1 MKLHL
6 ATMLLMASATTLSA
20 QQEERHEAEHKAN
33 AAEHQMMDHGLV
45 KSITPIYTA
54 IRGFLI
60 KSAEQMPESDY
71 GFKPTPDVRSFGE
84 LIGHVANASY
94 LFCSGAMG
102 EKSPAKADYEKTVT
116 SKAGLVEGL
125 KAGLAYCDKAYEMSD
140 MKSVEKVTFFGTEN
154 TRLWVLNF
162 NVAHDAEHYGNIV
175 TYMRLKGMVPPS
187 SQGGQ

>member
-1 MKLHL
+1 MKLRL
-6 ATMLLMASATTLSA
+6 ATILLMASATALSA
-20 QQEERHEAEHKAN
+20 QQEERHKAD
-33 AAEHQMMDHGLV
+33 ATEHQMMMDHGLV
-45 KSITPIYTA
+45 KSVTPLYTS

-71 GFKPTPDVRSFGE
+71 GFKPTPEVRSFGE

-94 LFCSGAMG
+94 LFCSGAMS
-102 EKSPAKADYEKTVT
+102 EKSPAKVDYEKTVT
-116 SKAGLVEGL
+116 AKAGLVEGL
-125 KAGLAYCDKAYEMSD
+125 KAALAYCDKAYEMSD

-162 NVAHDAEHYGNIV
+162 NVAHDFEHYGNIV

-187 SQGGQ
+187 SQRGQ